1 MIAELGFL
9 ALLLACLSAFFSG
22 FRFALKGKQGLWI
35 ADGSVGKLLTLQASL
50 VWFAMACLVYCFLS
64 DDFSLIYVLNNSSK
78 ALPWFYKACASFGGH
93 EGSIVLW
100 VVILEAWMLGVWRF
114 GHGVE
119 SDFLHRVVAILSL
132 LAFGFLLFIVLTS
145 NPFLR
150 DFSGLGSSGR
160 DLNPLLQD
168 PGFLFHPPTLYMGY
182 VGLSVAF
189 AFAVSS
195 LWLGRVEAEWT
206 QWTRPWTLLSWAF
219 LTLGITA
226 GSWWAYRELGWGGWW
241 FWDPVENASFMPWLA
256 ATALIHSLMVSER
269 RGQFLA
275 WTILLAITA
284 FSLSLIGTF
293 LVRSGVLTSV
303 HAFAVDPLR
312 GVYILGFLALVI
324 GGALSLYAYRAALFS
339 STASYSLFSKES
351 ALLLNNVF
359 LIVAMLTVLLG
370 TLYPLIIDA
379 LGLGKLSVG
388 APYFNAVFKMLMAP
402 FFAIMSFG
410 IFLPWQKSDAKVFQ
424 QKLIVLLGIMF
435 LACLLIGICAPK
447 RIWGAVLGL
456 GLGLSLIYSVLEFA
470 WQHYQ
475 KYRRLALVW
484 WGMIL
489 AHTGAGLSLIGIC
502 LSSYY
507 GTAIDLRIQKGQTEH
522 IGQYALRLVEERNIK
537 GPNYDAIQAV
547 FALQDHNTLRLIRPE
562 KRWYQSSAMPM
573 TDSAIDVR
581 ISRDVY
587 LALGDKLDDRSW
599 SVRVYIKPFI
609 RFIWL
614 GGICIFLG
622 ALVSFMRFIPLLRVK
637 KRTKSPLLQVSL

>member
-1 MIAELGFL
+1 MIPELGFF
-9 ALLLACLSAFFSG
+9 ALLLAGVMAFFSG
-22 FRFALKGKQGLWI
+22 FRFVLKGRQGLWI
-35 ADGSVGKLLTLQASL
+35 DDKAVGQLLYLQAAL

-64 DDFSLIYVLNNSSK
+64 DDFSVLYVLNNSSK

-93 EGSIVLW
+93 EGSILLW
-100 VVILEAWMLGVWRF
+100 VVILEAWMLAVWCCGRT
-114 GHGVE
+114 VE
-119 SDFLHRVVAILSL
+119 NDFLHRVIAILSL
-132 LAFGFLLFIVLTS
+132 LALGFLLFIVFTS

-150 DFSGLGSSGR
+150 DFAGLGSTGR

-168 PGFLFHPPTLYMGY
+168 PGFLFHPPTLYIGY

-189 AFAVSS
+189 AFAVVS
-195 LWLGRVEAEWT
+195 LWLGRVEANWT

-241 FWDPVENASFMPWLA
+241 FWDPVENASFMPWLT

-312 GVYILGFLALVI
+312 GTYILGFLGVVI
-324 GGALSLYAYRAALFS
+324 GGALSLYAYRASLFVKN
-339 STASYSLFSKES
+339 TGYALFSKES

-359 LIVAMLTVLLG
+359 LMVAMLTVLLG
-370 TLYPLIIDA
+370 TLYPLMIDA

-388 APYFNAVFKMLMAP
+388 APYFNAVFKALMLP
-402 FFAIMSFG
+402 FFAIMSIG
-410 IFLPWQKSDAKVFQ
+410 IFLPWHTSNARIFR
-424 QKLIVLLGIMF
+424 QKLCVLLAIMA
-435 LACLLIGICAPK
+435 LAYLLIRVFASSL
-447 RIWGAVLGL
+447 IWGAVLGL
-456 GLGLSLIYSVLEFA
+456 GLGLSLIVSVLVFA

-475 KYRRLALVW
+475 KHRRLALVW
-484 WGMIL
+484 WGMML
-489 AHTGAGLSLIGIC
+489 AHVGAGLSLIGIC

-507 GTAIDLRIQKGQTEH
+507 GTAMDLRIRSGQTEY
-522 IGQYALRLVEERNIK
+522 IGQYALRLVKERRIK
-537 GPNYDAIQAV
+537 GPNYEAIQAV
-547 FALQDHNTLRLIRPE
+547 FALRDHRSVRLIYPE
-562 KRWYQSSAMPM
+562 KRWYQASAMPM

-581 ISRDVY
+581 LSRDLY
-587 LALGDKLDDRSW
+587 LALGDKLDKQSW

-614 GGICIFLG
+614 GGLCIFLG
-622 ALVSFMRFIPLLRVK
+622 ALLSFMQFIPLFLAK
-637 KRTKSPLLQVSL
+637 KPARPLNSEEAR

>member
-1 MIAELGFL
+1 MIPELGFF
-9 ALLLACLSAFFSG
+9 ALLLATVMAFLAG
-22 FRFALKGKQGLWI
+22 FRFILKDKQGFWI
-35 ADGSVGKLLTLQASL
+35 EDRALGRLLILQAGF
-50 VWFAMACLVYCFLS
+50 VWFAMGCLTICFLA
-64 DDFSLIYVLNNSSK
+64 DDFSVAYVLNNSSK

-93 EGSIVLW
+93 EGSILLW
-100 VVILEAWMLGVWRF
+100 VVILETWMLAVWCF
-114 GHGVE
+114 GRSVE
-119 SDFLHRVVAILSL
+119 QDFLQRVVAVLSL
-132 LAFGFLLFIVLTS
+132 LALGFLLFIVFTS

-150 DFSGLGSSGR
+150 DFTQIASSGR

-189 AFAVSS
+189 AFAVVS
-195 LWLGRVEAEWT
+195 LWLGRVEANWT

-241 FWDPVENASFMPWLA
+241 FWDPVENASFMPWLT
-256 ATALIHSLMVSER
+256 ATALIHSLAVSER

-312 GVYILGFLALVI
+312 GSYILGFLGVVI
-324 GGALSLYAYRAALFS
+324 GGALSLYAYRASVFTTNTGYA
-339 STASYSLFSKES
+339 LFSKES

-359 LIVAMLTVLLG
+359 LVVAMLTVLLG

-388 APYFNAVFKMLMAP
+388 APYFNAVFKQLMLP
-402 FFAIMSFG
+402 FFIIMSIG
-410 IFLPWQKSDAKVFQ
+410 IFLPWNKSDPKAFR
-424 QKLIVLLGIMF
+424 QKLGALSLILVL
-435 LACLLIGICAPK
+435 AYVLIRAFAPSV
-447 RIWGAVLGL
+447 ILGAVLGL
-456 GLGLSLIYSVLEFA
+456 GLGLALIGSVLLFA

-475 KYRRLALVW
+475 KHRRLALVW
-484 WGMIL
+484 WGMML
-489 AHTGAGLSLIGIC
+489 AHVGAGLSLIGMC

-507 GTAIDLRIQKGQTEH
+507 GTAMDIRMRPGQTEY
-522 IGQYALRLVEERNIK
+522 IGQYALRLVKERRVQGANF
-537 GPNYDAIQAV
+537 DAIQAV
-547 FALQDHNTLRLIRPE
+547 VALRDKSDVRFIYPE
-562 KRWYQSSAMPM
+562 KRWYQANAMPM

-581 ISRDVY
+581 LSRDVY
-587 LALGDKLDDRSW
+587 LALGDKLDAQSW
-599 SVRVYIKPFI
+599 SMRVYIKPFI

-614 GGICIFLG
+614 GGLCVFLG
-622 ALVSFMRFIPLLRVK
+622 ALLSFTQFIPLFLGK
-637 KRTKSPLLQVSL
+637 KRRKVLVSGEAR